1 MSMPTIT
8 DLLSHLGGGLSSV
21 TALVV
26 ALLTPL
32 ARARKIRAASPQSVL
47 NAAGASTP
55 RPAWDAPRRM
65 FRKPAAKPPEEKDA
79 PPGKKFSWKWKR
91 KPKDTSPRDLKR
103 FFRHE
108 MRRFRSAVGGRR
120 HIYDYP
126 WFLML
131 GQEGSGKSTLLNN
144 SRQYPWSA
152 PLLESHPGAAL
163 CAWWCSD
170 DAIVLDIAGGLLL
183 REDGTSN
190 ARGWRGLMTMLQRHH
205 YQRPIDGIIL
215 AIPATDLVGETKLS
229 TEELS
234 RKGELIREKLRD
246 IERRLGMRV
255 PVYPVVTKCD
265 LVEGFTSFCAGLP
278 ERRRDEMF
286 GWSNPSTLEAGYT
299 QSWIGDAFASMA
311 SVLYPAQLE
320 MLSALPIG
328 ADGDHLFRFPSEFPL
343 LAEGLVPQLDRI
355 FSTGGGEPT
364 RLMMRGLYFV
374 GDGDAPV
381 AIPVRLV
388 NVNQPVPSTKC
399 ESVGDFCDGKC
410 N

>member
-131 GQEGSGKSTLLNN
+131 GQEG
-144 SRQYPWSA
+144 
-152 PLLESHPGAAL
+152 
-163 CAWWCSD
+163 
-170 DAIVLDIAGGLLL
+170 
-183 REDGTSN
+183 
-190 ARGWRGLMTMLQRHH
+190 
-205 YQRPIDGIIL
+205 RP
-215 AIPATDLVGETKLS
+215 
-229 TEELS
+229 
-234 RKGELIREKLRD
+234 R
-246 IERRLGMRV
+246 
-255 PVYPVVTKCD
+255 
-265 LVEGFTSFCAGLP
+265 
-278 ERRRDEMF
+278 
-286 GWSNPSTLEAGYT
+286 LEAGRHVADVERA
-299 QSWIGDAFASMA
+299 GDGRAAG
-311 SVLYPAQLE
+311 VRLGE
-320 MLSALPIG
+320 REVRG
-328 ADGDHLFRFPSEFPL
+328 H
-343 LAEGLVPQLDRI
+343 
-355 FSTGGGEPT
+355 GG
-364 RLMMRGLYFV
+364 V
-374 GDGDAPV
+374 GDPWSRVEGQARVPLV
-381 AIPVRLV
+381 GGRYGNRLA
-388 NVNQPVPSTKC
+388 
-399 ESVGDFCDGKC
+399 G
-410 N
+410 